1 MTVAPGAGATGQD
14 AAPAT
19 GRRLGRRGQSMTR
32 VAWQLVRNEPVAYL
46 TTWLGWVVFF
56 SVPLATGLLVK
67 VVLDRVAD
75 GTTAGVWA
83 LLAAVVGIEAV
94 RWAWLV
100 AIAVQWHGC
109 WVGWQTVPRVNLLRS
124 LAEEPGPTA
133 GRLPGAPGEAVS
145 RFRDDVEDVSMV
157 LDVWLDL
164 SGALVSSVVALV
176 VLVTI
181 DATAALAVAVPVA
194 LAMAGTSYL
203 GPRLR
208 VWRREA
214 REATARVT
222 GFIGDT
228 FGAVLAVQSGG
239 AEPAVRRRFA
249 ELNAERARVGRRD
262 QVGSELVR
270 SLGYGT
276 GEVAAGVVLVVVAA
290 AFAGGDLSVGDLGL
304 FAAYASV
311 IAELPKWVGRY
322 LVFQRQADVSVDR
335 LAELL
340 PEPDRRAVTSPTR
353 TWLRHGPPPLDAAGA
368 GTSPVTGGAAA
379 PAPTLPVDRHGL
391 RELRAEGLTVRHAGS
406 GRGIEDV
413 DLVVRHG
420 ELVVV
425 TGPVGAGKTTLLR
438 ALLGL
443 VGADSGTIFWNGE
456 PVADPSTVLVPPRS
470 AYLPQVPRLFSE
482 PLADTVLLGA
492 ATDGLDHALWLTCLD
507 EDLATMPD
515 GDTTLIGPRGLRL
528 SGGQIQRA
536 GAARALV
543 RRPDLLVVDD
553 LSSALD
559 VDTEAR
565 LWDRVADGGFATA
578 LLVSH
583 RPHVLD
589 RADRVVV
596 LDRGRVVEISEA

>member
-1 MTVAPGAGATGQD
+1 MTHGTMASTRAPDTAH
-14 AAPAT
+14 
-19 GRRLGRRGQSMTR
+19 GRDSTTR
-32 VAWQLVRNEPVAYL
+32 VAMRLARNEPVSYA
-46 TTWLGWVVFF
+46 TTWIGWVCFF
-56 SVPLATGLLVK
+56 AVPLVTGLLVK

-75 GTTAGVWA
+75 GSTSGVWA
-83 LLAAVVGIEAV
+83 LLAVVVGIEAV
-94 RWAWLV
+94 RWACLV
-100 AIAVQWHGC
+100 VIAVQWHGC
-109 WVGWQTVPRVNLLRS
+109 WVGWQTVPRVNMLRS
-124 LAEEPGPTA
+124 LVADPGPTA

-145 RFRDDVEDVSMV
+145 RFRDDAQDLAMV

-164 SGALVSSVVALV
+164 SGSLVSAVVATV
-176 VLVTI
+176 VLASI
-181 DATAALAVAVPVA
+181 DPVAAAAVVMPVA
-194 LAMAGTSYL
+194 LAAAGALWL

-228 FGAVLAVQSGG
+228 FGGVLAVQAGG
-239 AEPAVRRRFA
+239 GERAVRRRFGQ
-249 ELNAERARVGRRD
+249 LNTQRARVGRRD

-276 GEVAAGVVLVVVAA
+276 GEVAAGVGLVMVAA
-290 AFAGGDLSVGDLGL
+290 AFRGGDLSVGDVGL
-304 FAAYASV
+304 FAAYALL
-311 IAELPKWVGRY
+311 IADLPKWIGRY
-322 LVFQRQADVSVDR
+322 IVFLRQADVSIDR

-340 PEPDRRAVTSPTR
+340 RRPDRQAVVAPTE
-353 TWLRHGPPPLDAAGA
+353 THLRHGPPPLLVGGRREADGNGDRDPVG
-368 GTSPVTGGAAA
+368 GTADG
-379 PAPTLPVDRHGL
+379 DRL
-391 RELRAEGLTVRHAGS
+391 VELRAEGLTVRHPGS
-406 GRGIEDV
+406 RRGIEGV
-413 DLVVRHG
+413 DLVVRRG

-425 TGPVGAGKTTLLR
+425 TGAVGAGKTTLLR

-443 VGADSGTIFWNGE
+443 VDTDDGTIRWNGT
-456 PVADPSTVLVPPRS
+456 PVDEPSTVMAPPRT

-482 PLADTVLLGA
+482 PLADTVLLGLPP
-492 ATDGLDHALWLTCLD
+492 DGLDHALWLTCLD
-507 EDLATMPD
+507 EDLRSMPD
-515 GDTTLIGPRGLRL
+515 GSATLIGPRGLRL

-565 LWDRVADGGFATA
+565 LWDRVAGGGLGTA

-583 RPHVLD
+583 RPHVLE

-596 LDRGRVVEISEA
+596 LDRGRVVEVA